1 MGNLKV
7 IGIIVFSVAF
17 LSGCEE
23 KYSTE
28 WYVKNHN
35 EMIEKYTECL
45 LARHFDSQK
54 CQNARDALKQEMDK
68 SDVKAGYK
76 KAQERLKQEIMNTPV
91 PDLNNIK

>member
-1 MGNLKV
+1 MAKLK
-7 IGIIVFSVAF
+7 IIAMVAFSIVF

-35 EMIEKYTECL
+35 EMIDKYTECL
-45 LARHFDSQK
+45 LSRHFDSQK

-68 SDVKAGYK
+68 PDVKEGYRN
-76 KAQERLKQEIMNTPV
+76 AQEKLKKEIMNTPT